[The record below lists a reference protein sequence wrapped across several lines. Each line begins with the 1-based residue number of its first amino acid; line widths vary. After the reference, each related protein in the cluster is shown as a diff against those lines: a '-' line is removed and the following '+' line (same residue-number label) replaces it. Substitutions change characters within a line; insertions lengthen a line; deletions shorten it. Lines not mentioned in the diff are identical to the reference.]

1 MKNIKKILSLMS
13 AGILVFSLTSCSL
26 IEKTPEAIA
35 KTVVAKVNGEK
46 ITKADLDAEMVPVL
60 NQITAQ
66 YGADYATTADG
77 ISMIKTQKLS
87 MLDELITNKLLAQK
101 AKELKL
107 MPTDAELAKEVDTKF
122 ADIKKTYPDDASW
135 KTALDQSGLTEDKLK
150 AYIKVQT
157 INSKAADY
165 MVKDVTVTDAEVN
178 TYYQQH
184 PLDYTTKTNTITLSQ
199 IIVADKATADAL
211 KAKLD
216 AGGDFAA
223 LAKANNTDGTKT
235 AGGSLGTIN
244 QNDTSYDAT
253 FMTAALA
260 LKKGQTSPVIQTSY
274 GYHIIRVTDRKDYP
288 IKPLT
293 EVKDTVK
300 ETVLNNAKQAKYT
313 DTLTKWK
320 SAATITKYEDR
331 V

>member
-1 MKNIKKILSLMS
+1 VKNIKKILSLIS
-13 AGILVFSLTSCSL
+13 AGVLVFSLTSCSL

-77 ISMIKTQKLS
+77 ISLIKTQKLS

-101 AKELKL
+101 AVELKL
-107 MPTDAELAKEVDTKF
+107 MPTDAELAKDVDTKF
-122 ADIKKTYPDDASW
+122 ADIKKAYTDDATWQS
-135 KTALDQSGLTEDKLK
+135 ALTQSGLTEVTLK

-157 INSKAADY
+157 INSAVAEY
-165 MVKDVTVTDAEVN
+165 MVKDVTVTDAEI
-178 TYYQQH
+178 TAYYQQH
-184 PLDYTTKTNTITLSQ
+184 PLEYTTKTNTITLSH
-199 IIVADKATADAL
+199 ILVADKTAAEAL
-211 KAKLD
+211 KKQLD
-216 AGGDFAA
+216 AGADFAK
-223 LAKANNTDGTKT
+223 LAKANNTDGTKD

-253 FMTAALA
+253 FMAAALK
-260 LKKGQTSPVIQTSY
+260 LKKGETSSVIQTSY

-288 IKPLT
+288 VKPLS
-293 EVKDTVK
+293 EVKDTIK
-300 ETVLNNAKQAKYT
+300 ATVLDNSKQAKYT